1 MNYNILKMKRN
12 SLIICFSILVSISMI
27 AQSLSPQKSTIEH
40 NNKMRNCL
48 SVKLDPDPKTLKKAW
63 VNFLKK
69 EYALQLKGFG
79 WFTNKDLLYKEEVT
93 IKKLSPKIMDFYT
106 QIVEDE
112 NGSEMKVFASFG
124 YDVYINEE
132 EYPMEYNAMNE
143 MMVAFLKKYLPEY
156 YNKKVN
162 QSMKSVKGLNKDIV
176 NLKENIKDNQDRI
189 KKLNKEIEKYKANIE
204 ENSQKLDAEE
214 VKLKDRQKE
223 MELIRIKLEK
233 L

>member
-1 MNYNILKMKRN
+1 M
-12 SLIICFSILVSISMI
+12 V
-27 AQSLSPQKSTIEH
+27 AQSLAPQKSTIEH

-63 VNFLKK
+63 VSFLQK
-69 EYALQLKGFG
+69 EYALKLKGAG
-79 WFTNKDLLYKEEVT
+79 WFTNKDLLHNEEVT
-93 IKKLSPKIMDFYT
+93 VKKLSPKIMDFYT

-112 NGSEMKVFASFG
+112 NGSEMKVFASLG
-124 YDVYINEE
+124 YDIYINEE
-132 EYPMEYNAMNE
+132 DYPMEFNAMNE
-143 MMVAFLKKYLPEY
+143 MMVTFLKKYLPEY

-162 QSMKSVKGLNKDIV
+162 QSMKSVKGLNKDIA

-189 KKLNKEIEKYKANIE
+189 KKLNQEIEKYKANIV

-214 VKLKDRQKE
+214 IKLKDRQKE